1 MSIQSSSG
9 FANNFKQGFQAGC
22 FLILMNLLFIGLFAG
37 GGYISYNNY
46 QLRTNGAST
55 IGTVIRLEESSS
67 DGSTSYS
74 PVFQYEV
81 NGQTYEFES
90 QNSSS
95 PPTHRVGDQDT
106 IFYDPADPNHAQ
118 IDSFMDMWLAPGL
131 LLCIGGAGLLFT
143 NGGALFWFFWRRKKQ
158 NLQNG

>member
-1 MSIQSSSG
+1 MNNRASG
-9 FANNFKQGFQAGC
+9 FASNFKEGFQTGC
-22 FLILMNLLFIGLFAG
+22 FLIFMNLLFIGLFAG
-37 GGYISYNNY
+37 GGYISYHNY

-55 IGTVIRLEESSS
+55 LGTVIRLEESSS

-74 PVFQYEV
+74 PVFQYQV

-106 IFYDPADPNHAQ
+106 IFYDPADPARAQ

-131 LLCIGGAGLLFT
+131 LLCFGSGGFLAV
-143 NGGALFWFFWRRKKQ
+143 NVGALVWFVRRRK
-158 NLQNG
+158 

>member
-1 MSIQSSSG
+1 MSTSNSG
-9 FANNFKQGFQAGC
+9 FFGNFKQGFQTGC
-22 FLILMNLLFIGLFAG
+22 WLIFMNVLFLGLLAG
-37 GGYISYNNY
+37 GGYISYTNY
-46 QLRTNGAST
+46 QLRTQGAST
-55 IGTVIRLEESSS
+55 IGTVVRLEESTS

-106 IFYDPADPNHAQ
+106 IFYDPTNPQKAQ

-131 LLCIGGAGLLFT
+131 LLCFGG
-143 NGGALFWFFWRRKKQ
+143 GGFIAVNLGTIVWLVWRKRQ
-158 NLQNG
+158 